1 MNRNISICFIV
12 LSFIVII
19 LLTLSIRS
27 EENKFAETT
36 TEYNETETV
45 IQVDNENE
53 YYKYIIKC
61 VDSRL
66 EVYMNDNTLFMET
79 GILYDELPEEIK
91 QKIETGL
98 PIMDDEQLYDFLESY
113 SS

>member
-19 LLTLSIRS
+19 LLTLSIRN
-27 EENKFAETT
+27 EETKLVEPT

-53 YYKYIIKC
+53 YYKYII
-61 VDSRL
+61 
-66 EVYMNDNTLFMET
+66 
-79 GILYDELPEEIK
+79 
-91 QKIETGL
+91 
-98 PIMDDEQLYDFLESY
+98 
-113 SS
+113 

>member
-12 LSFIVII
+12 LSMIVII
-19 LLTLSIRS
+19 FLTISIRN
-27 EENKFAETT
+27 EETKLAEPT

-66 EVYMNDNTLFMET
+66 EVYMNDNSLFMET

-91 QKIETGL
+91 QKIKTGL

>member
-12 LSFIVII
+12 LSMIVII
-19 LLTLSIRS
+19 FLTISIRN
-27 EENKFAETT
+27 EETKLVEST
-36 TEYNETETV
+36 TEYSETEAV
-45 IQVDNENE
+45 IQVDNETE

-66 EVYMNDNTLFMET
+66 EVYMNDNSLFMET

-98 PIMDDEQLYDFLESY
+98 PIMDEEQLYDFLESY

>member
-12 LSFIVII
+12 LSMIVII
-19 LLTLSIRS
+19 FLTISIRN
-27 EENKFAETT
+27 EETKLAEPT

-66 EVYMNDNTLFMET
+66 EVYMNDNSLFMET

-98 PIMDDEQLYDFLESY
+98 PIMDEEQLYDFLESY

>member
-12 LSFIVII
+12 LSIIVII
-19 LLTLSIRS
+19 LLTLSIRN
-27 EENKFAETT
+27 EETKFVEST

-45 IQVDNENE
+45 IQVDNETE

-66 EVYMNDNTLFMET
+66 EVYMNDDTLFMET

-91 QKIETGL
+91 QKIETGF
-98 PIMDDEQLYDFLESY
+98 PVMDDEQLYDFLESY

>member
-12 LSFIVII
+12 LSMIVII
-19 LLTLSIRS
+19 FLTISIRN
-27 EENKFAETT
+27 EETKLAEPT
-36 TEYNETETV
+36 TEYNETEAV
-45 IQVDNENE
+45 IQVDNETE

-66 EVYMNDNTLFMET
+66 EVYMNDNSLFMET
-79 GILYDELPEEIK
+79 GILYDELPEELK
-91 QKIETGL
+91 QKIDTGL

>member
-12 LSFIVII
+12 LSMIVII
-19 LLTLSIRS
+19 FLTISIRN
-27 EENKFAETT
+27 EETKLAEPT

-45 IQVDNENE
+45 IQVDNETE

-66 EVYMNDNTLFMET
+66 EVYMNDNSLFMET